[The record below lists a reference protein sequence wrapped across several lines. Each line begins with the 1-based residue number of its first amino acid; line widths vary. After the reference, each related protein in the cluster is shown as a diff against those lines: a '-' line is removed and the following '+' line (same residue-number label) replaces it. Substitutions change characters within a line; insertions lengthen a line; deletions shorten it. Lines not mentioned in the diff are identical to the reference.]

1 MGLITDPI
9 QRIAAVI
16 DCLQQIKKKDKFLY
30 YEKTN

>member
-16 DCLQQIKKKDKFLY
+16 DCLQQIKKETYLSLL
-30 YEKTN
+30 